1 MNTKKKTMD
10 KTEQTMAK
18 EVADKFYNNPD
29 HHSTA
34 ENTYSMRSIKTSSPN
49 AINKSY
55 KHHKFRSF

>member
-1 MNTKKKTMD
+1 MD